1 MRASIRRAPKLAA
14 LAAVSMIFAFA
25 VAGYSFVIGHKSGCV
40 GRDKTLN
47 VLHDLLKDAEA
58 GQTVAERKHSH
69 PFFVKEFARIAAA
82 RC

>member
-14 LAAVSMIFAFA
+14 VAALAMIVAFS
-25 VAGYSFVIGHKSGCV
+25 VAAFSFWSGHKNGCV

-69 PFFVKEFARIAAA
+69 SFFVKEFARIAAA